1 MGELSFSGLQFET
14 LLELISTGMTA
25 AGLYCS
31 FTGDARGWF
40 EKAGV

>member
-1 MGELSFSGLQFET
+1 MSFSGLQFET

-25 AGLYCS
+25 AGWYYS

-40 EKAGV
+40 DRSGG